1 VLAGSGHQAY
11 NLSKRGFDSPT
22 QYYLVESGTIASP
35 YSIQDKQGIFMTHRS
50 LCCMPIVTLLFGLLV
65 LSVGFNFIFVEK
77 INKLNHV
84 VSTITSPVN
93 DDELKKLMEEIKRLS
108 KQTYT
113 SGTKYDIKTREPIQ
127 NDF

>member
-1 VLAGSGHQAY
+1 
-11 NLSKRGFDSPT
+11 
-22 QYYLVESGTIASP
+22 
-35 YSIQDKQGIFMTHRS
+35 MTHRS
-50 LCCMPIVTLLFGLLV
+50 LCCMPIVTLLVGLLV

-84 VSTITSPVN
+84 VNTITSPV
-93 DDELKKLMEEIKRLS
+93 DDVELKKLMEEVKRLS

-113 SGTKYDIKTREPIQ
+113 SGTKYDIKTREPIK

>member
-1 VLAGSGHQAY
+1 
-11 NLSKRGFDSPT
+11 
-22 QYYLVESGTIASP
+22 
-35 YSIQDKQGIFMTHRS
+35 MTHRS
-50 LCCMPIVTLLFGLLV
+50 LCCMLMLTLLTGLLV
-65 LSVGFNFIFVEK
+65 LSVGFNWIFVEK

-84 VSTITSPVN
+84 VSIITSPVN
-93 DDELKKLMEEIKRLS
+93 DDELKKLIEEVKRLS